1 MESSSEQKR
10 LRQKNP
16 WAVVGLPKALAI
28 MVLAILIPGN
38 SSPAFAAAKVGQPC
52 SKLGEKRS
60 QGSSQLICQSKSGK
74 KVWVEQKRKKQATG
88 STASSST
95 KGPGVTPSPTSTSP
109 TNQSSAQ
116 APASSPAPTTSPTPK
131 PSASAQGLAKP
142 MPAPTPGIALYAGGP
157 GNSAAPKEKSFEL
170 PITPATPPAGTNIKI
185 WLYDPDDKAKSLGSF
200 SIFYF
205 TAAINGWVNASGN
218 ADGTLYANWQVGK
231 YQIDTIEPNNNSK
244 DYSRKRYELEVT
256 ASGEVLVGGLLPNS
270 QGFFTMTVVKN
281 QPKPTYTPDIACKLA
296 DQTTDLRT
304 MVGFPKRDYRL
315 PSNGKINALIIPID
329 FSDVPGKGRPEEVFT
344 AMTDEMARFFYSQ
357 SGGRVQFNFQALKDW
372 VRAPFLSSAYNL
384 GRRSGGDSNGYYG
397 AALALAD
404 PLVDYSLFDV
414 VYVLSPREIPASSI
428 AYGPAFVSRP
438 GDSYSM
444 TNEGLVRNGSI
455 SGADAWN
462 AGVTG
467 SAWKWIAHETGHLF
481 GLHDLYTVA
490 TRPYGSWDIMSLNWT
505 EEALAL
511 NSWNRYLQGWLA
523 DNQVNCLV
531 REKIENPVEQVITPI
546 ERDVEGI
553 KSVMVKLSDSKILVI
568 ESRRN
573 AGYDAL
579 NESREG
585 VLVFTV
591 DMTIPSIKGGWS
603 TQRRP
608 GSTMADFSD
617 AALKAGDAI
626 TVEGVRIEVLKRD
639 SSGDQVRISRG

>member
-1 MESSSEQKR
+1 MIRSFSKERVK
-10 LRQKNP
+10 P
-16 WAVVGLPKALAI
+16 WMDKTLIAGVLLLLVMVFQASALPAQPALAF
-28 MVLAILIPGN
+28 G
-38 SSPAFAAAKVGQPC
+38 KVGERC
-52 SKLGEKRS
+52 KTVGEKRS
-60 QGSSQLICQSKSGK
+60 EGSNQIICQIKSGK
-74 KVWVEQKRKKQATG
+74 KVWVLQKKAKQAN
-88 STASSST
+88 SSNSSSAGKSPT
-95 KGPGVTPSPTSTSP
+95 VAPSPKPTSSNTSSPSPT
-109 TNQSSAQ
+109 
-116 APASSPAPTTSPTPK
+116 TTPTPK
-131 PSASAQGLAKP
+131 PTATAQTSAKP

-157 GNSAAPKEKSFEL
+157 GNSAPPKEKSFEL
-170 PITPATPPAGTNIKI
+170 PITPTAPPAGTNIKI
-185 WLYDPDDKAKSLGSF
+185 WLYDPDDKSKSLGSR

-205 TAAINGWVNASGN
+205 TASINGWVTTPGN
-218 ADGTLYANWQVGK
+218 SDGTLYANWSVGK

-270 QGFFTMTVVKN
+270 QGFFTMTVIKN
-281 QPKPTYTPDIACKLA
+281 QPKATYIPDVACKLA
-296 DQTTDLRT
+296 DQTSDLRT

-344 AMTDEMARFFYSQ
+344 AMTDEMARFYYLQ
-357 SGGRVQFNFQALKDW
+357 SGGRVQFNFQSLKDW
-372 VRAPFLSSAYNL
+372 VRAPFLSTAYNL
-384 GRRSGGDSNGYYG
+384 GRWSGGDSNGYYG

-467 SAWKWIAHETGHLF
+467 AAWKWIAHETGHLF
-481 GLHDLYTVA
+481 GLHDLYTVSSSG
-490 TRPYGSWDIMSLNWT
+490 PYGSWDIMSLNWT

-511 NSWNRYLQGWLA
+511 NSWNRYLQGWLS
-523 DNQVNCLV
+523 DSQVNCLE
-531 REKIENPVEQVITPI
+531 REKIEKPVEQIITPI

-553 KSVMVKLSDSKILVI
+553 KSVMVKLSDSKILTI

-573 AGYDAL
+573 AGYDSL

-585 VLVFTV
+585 VLVYTV

-608 GSTMADFSD
+608 GSTAADFSD
-617 AALKAGDAI
+617 AALKVGDSI
-626 TVEGVRIEVLKRD
+626 TVEGLLIEVLKRD
-639 SSGDQVRISRG
+639 SSGDLVRISRG

>member
-1 MESSSEQKR
+1 MLNSRVSRPRVLSRRLALLIVFTFLLAYPIADPAINSAKAAVKAGDKCSTLGSTVRSTGKEFLCTKVKR
-10 LRQKNP
+10 KFIWRQITKAKVP
-16 WAVVGLPKALAI
+16 TKTVVTPEVSPVVKPTPEAT
-28 MVLAILIPGN
+28 PT
-38 SSPAFAAAKVGQPC
+38 SSP
-52 SKLGEKRS
+52 
-60 QGSSQLICQSKSGK
+60 
-74 KVWVEQKRKKQATG
+74 
-88 STASSST
+88 
-95 KGPGVTPSPTSTSP
+95 TPSPTPSP
-109 TNQSSAQ
+109 TVLA
-116 APASSPAPTTSPTPK
+116 T
-131 PSASAQGLAKP
+131 AKP
-142 MPAPTPGIALYAGGP
+142 MPAPAPGITLYTSGP
-157 GNSAAPKEKSFEL
+157 GSSTSLKEKSFEL
-170 PITPATPPAGTNIKI
+170 PITPVAPPAGTNVKI
-185 WLYDPDDKAKSLGSF
+185 WLYNPEDKTKSLGSTA
-200 SIFYF
+200 IFYF
-205 TAAINGWVNASGN
+205 SAAINGWVVANGN
-218 ADGTLYANWQVGK
+218 SDGSLYANWQVGK
-231 YQIDTIEPNNNSK
+231 YQIDTIEPNNNTK

-256 ASGEVLVGGLLPNS
+256 ASGEVLVTGLLPNS
-270 QGFFTMTVVKN
+270 QGFFTMTAIKN
-281 QPKPTYTPDIACKLA
+281 QPKLTYLPDVACKLA

-329 FSDVPGKGRPEEVFT
+329 FSDVPGKGKPDEVFT
-344 AMTDEMARFFYSQ
+344 AMTDEMARFFYAQ
-357 SGGRVQFNFQALKDW
+357 SGGRVQFNFQSLKDW
-372 VRAPFLSSAYNL
+372 VRAPFLSTAYNL
-384 GRRSGGDSNGYYG
+384 GKWSDGDSNGYYG

-462 AGVTG
+462 AGVSG

-481 GLHDLYTVA
+481 GLHDLYTV
-490 TRPYGSWDIMSLNWT
+490 TPNGPYGSWDIMSLNWT

-531 REKIENPVEQVITPI
+531 REKIEKPIDQVITPI
-546 ERDVEGI
+546 ERDTEGI
-553 KSVMVKLSDSKILVI
+553 KSVMVKLSDSKILVL

-573 AGYDAL
+573 GGYDSLSEA
-579 NESREG
+579 REG

-608 GSTMADFSD
+608 GSTMVDYSD
-617 AALKAGDAI
+617 AALKAGDII

-639 SSGDQVRISRG
+639 SNGDQVRISRG

>member
-1 MESSSEQKR
+1 MIRSFSKGR
-10 LRQKNP
+10 VKP
-16 WAVVGLPKALAI
+16 WMDKTVIAGVLLLLVMVFQASALPAQP
-28 MVLAILIPGN
+28 VLAVG
-38 SSPAFAAAKVGQPC
+38 KVGERC
-52 SKLGEKRS
+52 KTVGEKRS
-60 QGSSQLICQSKSGK
+60 EGSNQIICQIKSGK
-74 KVWVEQKRKKQATG
+74 KVWVLQKKAKQAT
-88 STASSST
+88 SANSSSAGKSPT
-95 KGPGVTPSPTSTSP
+95 VAPSPKP
-109 TNQSSAQ
+109 TNSNT
-116 APASSPAPTTSPTPK
+116 SSPSPTTSPTPK
-131 PSASAQGLAKP
+131 PMATTQTSAKP

-157 GNSAAPKEKSFEL
+157 GNSAPPKEKSFEL
-170 PITPATPPAGTNIKI
+170 PITPTAPPAGTNIKI
-185 WLYDPDDKAKSLGSF
+185 WLYDPDDKSKSLGSR

-205 TAAINGWVNASGN
+205 TASINGWVTTPGN
-218 ADGTLYANWQVGK
+218 SDGTLYANWSVGK

-270 QGFFTMTVVKN
+270 QGFFTMTVIKN
-281 QPKPTYTPDIACKLA
+281 QPKATYIPDVACKLA
-296 DQTTDLRT
+296 DQTSDLRT

-315 PSNGKINALIIPID
+315 PSYGKINALIIPID

-344 AMTDEMARFFYSQ
+344 AMTDEMARFYYLQ
-357 SGGRVQFNFQALKDW
+357 SGGRVQFNFQSLKDW
-372 VRAPFLSSAYNL
+372 VRAPFLSTAYNL
-384 GRRSGGDSNGYYG
+384 GQWSGGDSNGYYG
-397 AALALAD
+397 AVLALAD

-467 SAWKWIAHETGHLF
+467 AAWKWIAHETGHLF
-481 GLHDLYTVA
+481 GLHDLYTVSSSG
-490 TRPYGSWDIMSLNWT
+490 PYGSWDIMSLNWT

-511 NSWNRYLQGWLA
+511 NSWNRYLQGWLS
-523 DNQVNCLV
+523 DSQVNCLE
-531 REKIENPVEQVITPI
+531 REKIEKPVEQIITPI

-553 KSVMVKLSDSKILVI
+553 KSVMVKLSDSKILTI

-573 AGYDAL
+573 AGYDSL

-585 VLVFTV
+585 VLVYTV

-608 GSTMADFSD
+608 GSTAADFSD
-617 AALKAGDAI
+617 AALKVGDSI
-626 TVEGVRIEVLKRD
+626 TVEGLLIEVLKRD
-639 SSGDQVRISRG
+639 SSGDLVRISRG

>member
-1 MESSSEQKR
+1 MDKTVIAGALLLLVMVFQAS
-10 LRQKNP
+10 
-16 WAVVGLPKALAI
+16 ALPAQPALAF
-28 MVLAILIPGN
+28 G
-38 SSPAFAAAKVGQPC
+38 KVGERC
-52 SKLGEKRS
+52 KTVGEKRS
-60 QGSSQLICQSKSGK
+60 EGSNQIICQIKSGK
-74 KVWVEQKRKKQATG
+74 KVWVLQKKAKQAN
-88 STASSST
+88 SSNSSSAGKSPT
-95 KGPGVTPSPTSTSP
+95 VAPSPKP
-109 TNQSSAQ
+109 THSNT
-116 APASSPAPTTSPTPK
+116 SSPSPTTSPTPK
-131 PSASAQGLAKP
+131 PTATAQTSAKP

-157 GNSAAPKEKSFEL
+157 GNSAPPKEKSFEL
-170 PITPATPPAGTNIKI
+170 PITPTAPPAGTNIKI
-185 WLYDPDDKAKSLGSF
+185 WLYDPDDKSKSLGSR

-205 TAAINGWVNASGN
+205 TASINGWVTTPGN
-218 ADGTLYANWQVGK
+218 SDGTLYANWSVGK

-270 QGFFTMTVVKN
+270 QGFFTMTVIKN
-281 QPKPTYTPDIACKLA
+281 QPKATYIPDVACKLA
-296 DQTTDLRT
+296 DQTSDLRT

-344 AMTDEMARFFYSQ
+344 AMTDEMARFYYLQ
-357 SGGRVQFNFQALKDW
+357 SGGRVQFNFQSLKDW
-372 VRAPFLSSAYNL
+372 VRAPFLSTAYNL
-384 GRRSGGDSNGYYG
+384 GRWSGGDSNGYYG

-467 SAWKWIAHETGHLF
+467 AAWKWIAHETGHLF
-481 GLHDLYTVA
+481 GLHDLYTVSSSG
-490 TRPYGSWDIMSLNWT
+490 PYGSWDIMSLNWT

-511 NSWNRYLQGWLA
+511 NSWNRYLQGWLS
-523 DNQVNCLV
+523 DSQVNCLE
-531 REKIENPVEQVITPI
+531 REKIEKPVEQIITPI

-553 KSVMVKLSDSKILVI
+553 KSVMVKLSDSKILTI

-573 AGYDAL
+573 AGYDSL

-585 VLVFTV
+585 VLVYTV

-608 GSTMADFSD
+608 GSTAADFSD
-617 AALKAGDAI
+617 AALKVGDSI
-626 TVEGVRIEVLKRD
+626 TVEGLLIEVLKRD
-639 SSGDQVRISRG
+639 SSGDLVRISRG

>member
-1 MESSSEQKR
+1 
-10 LRQKNP
+10 
-16 WAVVGLPKALAI
+16 
-28 MVLAILIPGN
+28 
-38 SSPAFAAAKVGQPC
+38 
-52 SKLGEKRS
+52 
-60 QGSSQLICQSKSGK
+60 
-74 KVWVEQKRKKQATG
+74 
-88 STASSST
+88 
-95 KGPGVTPSPTSTSP
+95 
-109 TNQSSAQ
+109 
-116 APASSPAPTTSPTPK
+116 
-131 PSASAQGLAKP
+131 
-142 MPAPTPGIALYAGGP
+142 MPAPTPGITLYTGGP
-157 GNSAAPKEKSFEL
+157 GNSTSRKEKSFEL
-170 PITPATPPAGTNIKI
+170 PITPAAPPAGTNVKI
-185 WLYDPDDKAKSLGSF
+185 WLYNPEDKTKSLGST

-205 TAAINGWVNASGN
+205 TTAINGWVVANGN
-218 ADGTLYANWQVGK
+218 SDGSLYANWQVGK
-231 YQIDTIEPNNNSK
+231 YQIDTIEPNNNTK

-256 ASGEVLVGGLLPNS
+256 ASGEVLVTGLLPNS
-270 QGFFTMTVVKN
+270 QGFFTMTAIKN
-281 QPKPTYTPDIACKLA
+281 QPKLTYLPDVACKLA

-329 FSDVPGKGRPEEVFT
+329 FSDVPGKGKPEEVFT
-344 AMTDEMARFFYSQ
+344 AMTDEMARFFYAQ
-357 SGGRVQFNFQALKDW
+357 SGGRVQFNFQSLKDW
-372 VRAPFLSSAYNL
+372 VRAPFLSTTYNL
-384 GRRSGGDSNGYYG
+384 GKWNGGDSNGYYG

-462 AGVTG
+462 AGVSG

-481 GLHDLYTVA
+481 GLHDLYTM
-490 TRPYGSWDIMSLNWT
+490 TPNGPYGSWDIMSLNWT

-531 REKIENPVEQVITPI
+531 REKIEKPIDQVITPI
-546 ERDVEGI
+546 ERDAEGI
-553 KSVMVKLSDSKILVI
+553 KSVMVKLTDSKILVL

-573 AGYDAL
+573 AGYDSLSEA
-579 NESREG
+579 REG

-608 GSTMADFSD
+608 GSTMVDYSD
-617 AALKAGDAI
+617 AALKAGDII

-639 SSGDQVRISRG
+639 SNGDQVRISRG

>member
-1 MESSSEQKR
+1 MIRSFSKERVK
-10 LRQKNP
+10 P
-16 WAVVGLPKALAI
+16 WRDKTGIAGALLLVVMVFQASALPALPALA
-28 MVLAILIPGN
+28 
-38 SSPAFAAAKVGQPC
+38 VGQVGERC
-52 SKLGEKRS
+52 KTVGEKRS
-60 QGSSQLICQSKSGK
+60 EGSNQIICQIKSGK
-74 KVWVEQKRKKQATG
+74 KVWVLQKKAKQANSANSISAGKSPTVAP
-88 STASSST
+88 SPKPTNSNISS
-95 KGPGVTPSPTSTSP
+95 PSPTTS
-109 TNQSSAQ
+109 Q
-116 APASSPAPTTSPTPK
+116 TPK
-131 PSASAQGLAKP
+131 PTTTAQTSAKP
-142 MPAPTPGIALYAGGP
+142 MPAPTPGIALYTGGP
-157 GNSAAPKEKSFEL
+157 GNSAPPKEKSFEL
-170 PITPATPPAGTNIKI
+170 PITPTAPPAGTNIKI
-185 WLYDPDDKAKSLGSF
+185 WLYDPDDKSKSLGSR

-205 TAAINGWVNASGN
+205 TASINGWVTTPGN
-218 ADGTLYANWQVGK
+218 SDGTLYANWPVGK

-256 ASGEVLVGGLLPNS
+256 TSGEVLVGGLLPNS
-270 QGFFTMTVVKN
+270 QGFFTMTVIKN
-281 QPKPTYTPDIACKLA
+281 QPKATYIPDVACKLA
-296 DQTTDLRT
+296 DQTSDLRT

-315 PSNGKINALIIPID
+315 PSYGKINALIIPID

-344 AMTDEMARFFYSQ
+344 AMTDEMARFYYLQ
-357 SGGRVQFNFQALKDW
+357 SGGRVQFNFQSLKDW
-372 VRAPFLSSAYNL
+372 VRAPFLSTAYNL
-384 GRRSGGDSNGYYG
+384 GRWSGGDSNGYYG

-467 SAWKWIAHETGHLF
+467 AAWKWIAHETGHLF
-481 GLHDLYTVA
+481 GLHDLYTVSSSG
-490 TRPYGSWDIMSLNWT
+490 PYGSWDIMSLNWT

-511 NSWNRYLQGWLA
+511 NSWNRYLQGWLS
-523 DNQVNCLV
+523 DSQVNCLE
-531 REKIENPVEQVITPI
+531 REKIEKPVEQMITPI

-553 KSVMVKLSDSKILVI
+553 KSVMVKLSDSKILTI

-573 AGYDAL
+573 AGYDSL

-585 VLVFTV
+585 VLIYTV

-608 GSTMADFSD
+608 GSTAADFSD
-617 AALKAGDAI
+617 AALKVGDSI
-626 TVEGVRIEVLKRD
+626 TVEGLLIEVLKRD
-639 SSGDQVRISRG
+639 SSGDLVRISRG

>member
-1 MESSSEQKR
+1 
-10 LRQKNP
+10 
-16 WAVVGLPKALAI
+16 
-28 MVLAILIPGN
+28 
-38 SSPAFAAAKVGQPC
+38 
-52 SKLGEKRS
+52 
-60 QGSSQLICQSKSGK
+60 
-74 KVWVEQKRKKQATG
+74 
-88 STASSST
+88 
-95 KGPGVTPSPTSTSP
+95 
-109 TNQSSAQ
+109 
-116 APASSPAPTTSPTPK
+116 
-131 PSASAQGLAKP
+131 KP
-142 MPAPTPGIALYAGGP
+142 MPAPTPGITLYTGGP
-157 GNSAAPKEKSFEL
+157 GNSTSPKEKSFEL
-170 PITPATPPAGTNIKI
+170 PITPVAPPAGTNVKI
-185 WLYDPDDKAKSLGSF
+185 WLYNPEDKTKSLGSTA
-200 SIFYF
+200 IFYF
-205 TAAINGWVNASGN
+205 TTAINGWVVANGN
-218 ADGTLYANWQVGK
+218 SDGSLYANWQVGK
-231 YQIDTIEPNNNSK
+231 YQIDTIEPNNNTK

-256 ASGEVLVGGLLPNS
+256 ASGEVLVTGLLPNS
-270 QGFFTMTVVKN
+270 QGFFTMTAIKN
-281 QPKPTYTPDIACKLA
+281 QPKPTYLPDVACKLA
-296 DQTTDLRT
+296 DQTSDLRT

-329 FSDVPGKGRPEEVFT
+329 FSDVPGKGKPEEVFT
-344 AMTDEMARFFYSQ
+344 AMTDEMARFFYAQ
-357 SGGRVQFNFQALKDW
+357 SGGRVQFNFQSLKDW
-372 VRAPFLSSAYNL
+372 VRAPFLSTAYNL
-384 GRRSGGDSNGYYG
+384 GKWSGGDSNGYYG

-462 AGVTG
+462 AGVSG

-481 GLHDLYTVA
+481 GLHDLYTV
-490 TRPYGSWDIMSLNWT
+490 TPNGPYGSWDIMSLNWS

-531 REKIENPVEQVITPI
+531 REKIEKPIDQVIIPI
-546 ERDVEGI
+546 ERDTEGI
-553 KSVMVKLSDSKILVI
+553 KSVMVKLSDSKILVL

-573 AGYDAL
+573 AGYDSLSEA
-579 NESREG
+579 REG

-608 GSTMADFSD
+608 GSTMVDYSD
-617 AALKAGDAI
+617 AALKAGDII

-639 SSGDQVRISRG
+639 SNGDQVRISRG

>member
-1 MESSSEQKR
+1 MIRSFSKERVK
-10 LRQKNP
+10 P
-16 WAVVGLPKALAI
+16 WRDKTVIAGVLLLLVMVFQASALPAQP
-28 MVLAILIPGN
+28 VLAVG
-38 SSPAFAAAKVGQPC
+38 KVGERC
-52 SKLGEKRS
+52 KTVGEKRS
-60 QGSSQLICQSKSGK
+60 EGSNQIICQIKSGK
-74 KVWVEQKRKKQATG
+74 KVWVLQKKAKQAT
-88 STASSST
+88 SANSSSAGKSPT
-95 KGPGVTPSPTSTSP
+95 VAPSPKP
-109 TNQSSAQ
+109 TNSNT
-116 APASSPAPTTSPTPK
+116 SSPSPTTSPTPK
-131 PSASAQGLAKP
+131 PTATAQTSAKP

-157 GNSAAPKEKSFEL
+157 GNSAPPKEKSFEL
-170 PITPATPPAGTNIKI
+170 PITPTAPPAGTNIKI
-185 WLYDPDDKAKSLGSF
+185 WLYDPDDKSKSLGSRA
-200 SIFYF
+200 IFYF
-205 TAAINGWVNASGN
+205 TASINGWVTTPGN
-218 ADGTLYANWQVGK
+218 LDGTLYANWSVGK
-231 YQIDTIEPNNNSK
+231 YQIDTIEPNNNAK

-256 ASGEVLVGGLLPNS
+256 TSGEVLVGGLLPNS
-270 QGFFTMTVVKN
+270 QGFFTMTVIKN
-281 QPKPTYTPDIACKLA
+281 QPKATYIPDVACKLA
-296 DQTTDLRT
+296 DQTSDLRT

-315 PSNGKINALIIPID
+315 PSYGKINALIIPID

-344 AMTDEMARFFYSQ
+344 AMTDEMARFYYLQ
-357 SGGRVQFNFQALKDW
+357 SGGRVQFNFQSLKDW
-372 VRAPFLSSAYNL
+372 VRAPFLSTAYNL
-384 GRRSGGDSNGYYG
+384 GRWSGGDSNGYYG

-467 SAWKWIAHETGHLF
+467 APWKWIAHETGHLF
-481 GLHDLYTVA
+481 GLHDLYTVSSSG
-490 TRPYGSWDIMSLNWT
+490 PYGSWDIMSLNWT

-511 NSWNRYLQGWLA
+511 NSWNRYLQGWLS
-523 DNQVNCLV
+523 DSQVNCLE
-531 REKIENPVEQVITPI
+531 REKIEKPVEQMITPI

-553 KSVMVKLSDSKILVI
+553 KSVMVKLSDSKILTI

-573 AGYDAL
+573 AGYDSL

-585 VLVFTV
+585 VLIYTV

-608 GSTMADFSD
+608 GSTAADFSD
-617 AALKAGDAI
+617 AALKVGDSI
-626 TVEGVRIEVLKRD
+626 TVEGLLIEVLKRD
-639 SSGDQVRISRG
+639 SSGDLVRISRG

>member
-1 MESSSEQKR
+1 MIRSFSKERAK
-10 LRQKNP
+10 P
-16 WAVVGLPKALAI
+16 WRDKTAISGALLLLVMVFQASVLPALPALA
-28 MVLAILIPGN
+28 VG
-38 SSPAFAAAKVGQPC
+38 KVGERC
-52 SKLGEKRS
+52 KTVGEKRS
-60 QGSSQLICQSKSGK
+60 EGSNQIICQIKSGK
-74 KVWVEQKRKKQATG
+74 KVWVLQKKAKQAT
-88 STASSST
+88 SANSSSAGKSPT
-95 KGPGVTPSPTSTSP
+95 VAPSPKP
-109 TNQSSAQ
+109 TNSNT
-116 APASSPAPTTSPTPK
+116 SSPSPTTSPTPK
-131 PSASAQGLAKP
+131 PTATAQTSAKP

-157 GNSAAPKEKSFEL
+157 GNSAPPKEKSFEL
-170 PITPATPPAGTNIKI
+170 PITPTAPPAGTNIKI
-185 WLYDPDDKAKSLGSF
+185 WLYDPDDKSKSLGSR

-205 TAAINGWVNASGN
+205 TASINGWVTTPGN
-218 ADGTLYANWQVGK
+218 SDGTLYANWSVGK

-270 QGFFTMTVVKN
+270 QGFFTMTVIKN
-281 QPKPTYTPDIACKLA
+281 QPKATYIPDVACKLA
-296 DQTTDLRT
+296 DQTSDLRT

-315 PSNGKINALIIPID
+315 PSYGKINALIIPID

-344 AMTDEMARFFYSQ
+344 AMTDEMARFYYLQ
-357 SGGRVQFNFQALKDW
+357 SGGRVQFNFQSLKDW
-372 VRAPFLSSAYNL
+372 VRAPFLSTAYNL
-384 GRRSGGDSNGYYG
+384 GRWSGGDSNGYYG

-467 SAWKWIAHETGHLF
+467 AAWKWIAHETGHLF
-481 GLHDLYTVA
+481 GLHDLYTVSSSG
-490 TRPYGSWDIMSLNWT
+490 PYGSWDIMSLNWT

-511 NSWNRYLQGWLA
+511 NSWNRYLQGWLS
-523 DNQVNCLV
+523 DSQVNCLE
-531 REKIENPVEQVITPI
+531 REKIEKPVEQMITPI

-553 KSVMVKLSDSKILVI
+553 KSVMVKLSDSKILTI

-573 AGYDAL
+573 AGYDSL

-585 VLVFTV
+585 VLIYTV

-608 GSTMADFSD
+608 GSTAADFSD
-617 AALKAGDAI
+617 AALKVGDSI
-626 TVEGVRIEVLKRD
+626 TVEGLLIEVLKRD
-639 SSGDQVRISRG
+639 SSGDLVRISRG

>member
-1 MESSSEQKR
+1 MDKTVIAGALLLLVMVFQAS
-10 LRQKNP
+10 
-16 WAVVGLPKALAI
+16 ALPAQPALAF
-28 MVLAILIPGN
+28 G
-38 SSPAFAAAKVGQPC
+38 KVGERC
-52 SKLGEKRS
+52 KTVGEKRS
-60 QGSSQLICQSKSGK
+60 EGSNQIICQIKSGK
-74 KVWVEQKRKKQATG
+74 KVWVLQKKAKQAN
-88 STASSST
+88 SSNSSSAGMSPT
-95 KGPGVTPSPTSTSP
+95 VAPSPKPTSSNT
-109 TNQSSAQ
+109 
-116 APASSPAPTTSPTPK
+116 SSPSPTTSPTPK
-131 PSASAQGLAKP
+131 PTATAQTSAKP

-157 GNSAAPKEKSFEL
+157 GNSAPPKEKSFEL
-170 PITPATPPAGTNIKI
+170 PITPTAPPAGTNIKI
-185 WLYDPDDKAKSLGSF
+185 WLYDPDDKSKSLGSR

-205 TAAINGWVNASGN
+205 TASINGWVTTPGN
-218 ADGTLYANWQVGK
+218 SDGTLYANWSVGK

-270 QGFFTMTVVKN
+270 QGFFTMTVIKN
-281 QPKPTYTPDIACKLA
+281 QPKATYIPDVACKLA
-296 DQTTDLRT
+296 DQTSDLRT

-344 AMTDEMARFFYSQ
+344 AMTDEMARFYYLQ
-357 SGGRVQFNFQALKDW
+357 SGGRVQFNFQSLKDW
-372 VRAPFLSSAYNL
+372 VRAPFLSTAYNL
-384 GRRSGGDSNGYYG
+384 GRWSGGDSNGYYG

-467 SAWKWIAHETGHLF
+467 AAWKWIAHETGHLF
-481 GLHDLYTVA
+481 GLHDLYTVSSSG
-490 TRPYGSWDIMSLNWT
+490 PYGSWDIMSLNWT

-511 NSWNRYLQGWLA
+511 NSWNRYLQGWLS
-523 DNQVNCLV
+523 DSQVNCLE
-531 REKIENPVEQVITPI
+531 REKIEKPVEQIITPI

-553 KSVMVKLSDSKILVI
+553 KSVMVKLSDSKILTI

-573 AGYDAL
+573 AGYDSL

-585 VLVFTV
+585 VLVYTV

-608 GSTMADFSD
+608 GSTAADFSD
-617 AALKAGDAI
+617 AALKVGDSI
-626 TVEGVRIEVLKRD
+626 TVEGLLIEVLKRD
-639 SSGDQVRISRG
+639 SSGDLVRISRG

>member
-1 MESSSEQKR
+1 MIRSFSKERVK
-10 LRQKNP
+10 P
-16 WAVVGLPKALAI
+16 WRDKAVIAGALLLLVMVFQASALPAQP
-28 MVLAILIPGN
+28 VLAVG
-38 SSPAFAAAKVGQPC
+38 KVGERC
-52 SKLGEKRS
+52 KTVGEKRS
-60 QGSSQLICQSKSGK
+60 EGSNQIICQIKSGK
-74 KVWVEQKRKKQATG
+74 KVWVLQKKAKQAN
-88 STASSST
+88 SANSSSAGKSPT
-95 KGPGVTPSPTSTSP
+95 VAPSPKPTSSNTSSPSPT
-109 TNQSSAQ
+109 
-116 APASSPAPTTSPTPK
+116 TTPTPK
-131 PSASAQGLAKP
+131 PTATAQTSAKP

-157 GNSAAPKEKSFEL
+157 GNSAPPKEKSFEL
-170 PITPATPPAGTNIKI
+170 PITPTAPPAGTNIKI
-185 WLYDPDDKAKSLGSF
+185 WLYDPDDKSKSLGSR

-205 TAAINGWVNASGN
+205 TASINGWVTTPGN
-218 ADGTLYANWQVGK
+218 SDGTLYANWSVGK

-270 QGFFTMTVVKN
+270 QGFFTMTVIKN
-281 QPKPTYTPDIACKLA
+281 QPKATYIPDVACKLA
-296 DQTTDLRT
+296 DQTSDLRT

-315 PSNGKINALIIPID
+315 PSYGKINALIIPID

-344 AMTDEMARFFYSQ
+344 AMTDEMARFYYLQ
-357 SGGRVQFNFQALKDW
+357 SGGRVQFNFQSLKDW
-372 VRAPFLSSAYNL
+372 VRAPFLSTAYNL
-384 GRRSGGDSNGYYG
+384 GRWSGGDSNGYYG

-467 SAWKWIAHETGHLF
+467 AAWKWIAHETGHLF
-481 GLHDLYTVA
+481 GLHDLYTVSSSG
-490 TRPYGSWDIMSLNWT
+490 PYGSWDIMSLNWT

-511 NSWNRYLQGWLA
+511 NSWNRYLQGWLS
-523 DNQVNCLV
+523 DSQVNCLE
-531 REKIENPVEQVITPI
+531 REKIEKPVEQIITPI

-553 KSVMVKLSDSKILVI
+553 KSVMVKLSDSKILTI

-573 AGYDAL
+573 AGYDSL

-585 VLVFTV
+585 VLVYTV

-608 GSTMADFSD
+608 GSTAADFSD
-617 AALKAGDAI
+617 AALKVGDSI
-626 TVEGVRIEVLKRD
+626 TVEGLLIEVLKRD
-639 SSGDQVRISRG
+639 SSGDLVRISRG

>member
-1 MESSSEQKR
+1 MIRSFSKERVKPCRDKTVIAGVLLLLVMVFQASS
-10 LRQKNP
+10 
-16 WAVVGLPKALAI
+16 LPAQP
-28 MVLAILIPGN
+28 VLAVG
-38 SSPAFAAAKVGQPC
+38 KVGERC
-52 SKLGEKRS
+52 KTVGEKRS
-60 QGSSQLICQSKSGK
+60 EGSNQIICQIKSGK
-74 KVWVEQKRKKQATG
+74 KVWVLQKKAKQAT
-88 STASSST
+88 SANSSSAGKSPT
-95 KGPGVTPSPTSTSP
+95 VAPSPKP
-109 TNQSSAQ
+109 TNSN
-116 APASSPAPTTSPTPK
+116 ASSPSPTTSPTAK
-131 PSASAQGLAKP
+131 PTATAQTLAKP

-157 GNSAAPKEKSFEL
+157 GNSAPPKEKSFEL
-170 PITPATPPAGTNIKI
+170 PITPTAPPAGTNIKI
-185 WLYDPDDKAKSLGSF
+185 WLYDPDDKSKSLGSR

-205 TAAINGWVNASGN
+205 TASINGWVTTLGN
-218 ADGTLYANWQVGK
+218 SDGTLYANWSVGK

-270 QGFFTMTVVKN
+270 QGFFTMTVIKN
-281 QPKPTYTPDIACKLA
+281 QPKATYIPDVACKLA
-296 DQTTDLRT
+296 DQTSDLRT

-315 PSNGKINALIIPID
+315 PSYGKINALIIPID

-344 AMTDEMARFFYSQ
+344 AMTDEMARFYYLQ
-357 SGGRVQFNFQALKDW
+357 SGGRVQFNFQSLKDW
-372 VRAPFLSSAYNL
+372 VRAPFLSTAYNL
-384 GRRSGGDSNGYYG
+384 GRWSGGDSNGYYG

-467 SAWKWIAHETGHLF
+467 AAWKWIAHETGHLF
-481 GLHDLYTVA
+481 GLHDLYTVSSSG
-490 TRPYGSWDIMSLNWT
+490 PYGSWDIMSLNWT

-511 NSWNRYLQGWLA
+511 NSWNRYLQGWLS
-523 DNQVNCLV
+523 DSQVNCLE
-531 REKIENPVEQVITPI
+531 REKIEKPVEQMITPI

-553 KSVMVKLSDSKILVI
+553 KSVMVKLSDSKILTI

-573 AGYDAL
+573 AGYDSL

-585 VLVFTV
+585 VLIYTV

-608 GSTMADFSD
+608 GSTAADFSD
-617 AALKAGDAI
+617 AALKVGDSI
-626 TVEGVRIEVLKRD
+626 TVEGLLIEVLKRD
-639 SSGDQVRISRG
+639 SSGDLVRISRG

>member
-1 MESSSEQKR
+1 MLNSRVSGEKKYSRIFALLFFFTFLLAFNFTNPSIYPATAAVKAGDKCSTLGKTARVNGKDFICTKVKRKFIWRQIASSKPPIKPVSTPEVSSEVK
-10 LRQKNP
+10 P
-16 WAVVGLPKALAI
+16 TPEATPT
-28 MVLAILIPGN
+28 
-38 SSPAFAAAKVGQPC
+38 SSP
-52 SKLGEKRS
+52 
-60 QGSSQLICQSKSGK
+60 
-74 KVWVEQKRKKQATG
+74 T
-88 STASSST
+88 T
-95 KGPGVTPSPTSTSP
+95 KG
-109 TNQSSAQ
+109 
-116 APASSPAPTTSPTPK
+116 TT
-131 PSASAQGLAKP
+131 KP
-142 MPAPTPGIALYAGGP
+142 MPAPTPGIALSAGGP
-157 GNSAAPKEKSFEL
+157 GNSTPAKEKSFEL
-170 PITPATPPAGTNIKI
+170 PITPVAPPAGTNIKI
-185 WLYDPDDKAKSLGSF
+185 WLYHPDDKSKSLGTT

-205 TAAINGWVNASGN
+205 TAAINGWVIANGN
-218 ADGTLYANWQVGK
+218 SDGSLYANWQAGK
-231 YQIDTIEPNNNSK
+231 YQIDTIEPDNNSK

-256 ASGEVLVGGLLPNS
+256 ASGEVLVAGLLPNS
-270 QGFFTMTVVKN
+270 QGFFTMTAIKN
-281 QPKPTYTPDIACKLA
+281 QTKPAYIPDVACKLA

-344 AMTDEMARFFYSQ
+344 AMTDEMARFYYAQ
-357 SGGRVQFNFQALKDW
+357 SGGRVQFNFQSLKDW
-372 VRAPFLSSAYNL
+372 VRAPFLSTAYNL
-384 GRRSGGDSNGYYG
+384 GNWSGGDSNGYYG

-414 VYVLSPREIPASSI
+414 VYVLSPREIPATSI

-481 GLHDLYTVA
+481 GLHDLYTVNPNG
-490 TRPYGSWDIMSLNWT
+490 PYGSWEIMSLNWT

-531 REKIENPVEQVITPI
+531 REKIENSVEQVIIPI
-546 ERDVEGI
+546 EQDAEGV
-553 KSVMVKLSDSKILVI
+553 KSVMVKLTDSKILVI

-573 AGYDAL
+573 IGYDSL
-579 NESREG
+579 NEGREG
-585 VLVFTV
+585 VLIYTV

-617 AALKAGDAI
+617 AALKAGDSI
-626 TVEGVRIEVLKRD
+626 TVEDLRIEVLKRD
-639 SSGDQVRISRG
+639 ANGDQVRISRG